1 MAARDLPVFEKL
13 FRELF
18 KPLCGF
24 ALKYVTDLDEAKG
37 IVHDVFVMVWEKF
50 DDLPV
55 DSNYRSY
62 LYTAVRNRCLN
73 HIRDHKKIIPLQE
86 VHENSAH
93 EETRPMEVTELQA
106 QIDRAIQ
113 SLPEKCREIFEL
125 NRFEGL
131 KYAEIAEKLGISIKT
146 VEGQMTKALS
156 HLRQHLGEF
165 LSLLIFLAGR

>member
-1 MAARDLPVFEKL
+1 
-13 FRELF
+13 
-18 KPLCGF
+18 
-24 ALKYVTDLDEAKG
+24 
-37 IVHDVFVMVWEKF
+37 
-50 DDLPV
+50 
-55 DSNYRSY
+55 
-62 LYTAVRNRCLN
+62 
-73 HIRDHKKIIPLQE
+73 
-86 VHENSAH
+86 
-93 EETRPMEVTELQA
+93 MEVTELQA